1 MINNDLAIDRLQDLI
16 LTSVNLTEWQKEQI
30 REAIRLLGGRIIMTK
45 VAEYGYNWED
55 QLKGAVFIG
64 ELIFDELEFNYG
76 TEGRISKERLDD
88 LIRMFHAEE
97 VYLHTEDDE
106 WWMGIRAN
114 HFAVEIGTTEYSLE
128 DLGLEDLQKEL
139 DIREYENYAS
149 DGTIEGESPQF
160 CLVTGNHKGMR
171 MTTVWLLKETMKY
184 QEQTGIAHEETV

>member
-1 MINNDLAIDRLQDLI
+1 MKQ
-16 LTSVNLTEWQKEQI
+16 TVE
-30 REAIRLLGGRIIMTK
+30 G
-45 VAEYGYNWED
+45 GYNWED
-55 QLKGAVFIG
+55 QLKGATFIG
-64 ELIFDELEFNYG
+64 ELRFDEINFNYG
-76 TEGRISKERLDD
+76 DRARVSKDRLNDI
-88 LIRMFHAEE
+88 IRRFHAEE

-106 WWMGIRAN
+106 RWMGIRAD

-139 DIREYENYAS
+139 DIKEYMNYVG

-171 MTTVWLLKETMKY
+171 MTTIWLLKETMKY